1 MRPGDVVIIGHSH
14 CRLPVFASSC
24 RFEKSRRAAVEVTYQ
39 RGFSIGGRANF
50 KLGLPMV
57 LPDGELSSEINMHYE
72 VYSSSKVKHPSITMH
87 RCSDFNKLLRRFC
100 VCEKKREKNK
110 TKKKKREKKLGFQ
123 TPAERKRKDTGFS
136 K

>member
-72 VYSSSKVKHPSITMH
+72 VYSSSKVKHPPITMH

-100 VCEKKREKNK
+100 VCEKKRKKKKKKKKKERKK
-110 TKKKKREKKLGFQ
+110 VRFSDACGTKKKRHRVQ
-123 TPAERKRKDTGFS
+123 
-136 K
+136 